1 MTVYVD
7 EAYVQ
12 KPDFEFKPKNDC
24 LQDKTCISV
33 TRDGDSIAFTGKLVS
48 VPTNYTATQADGNK
62 FAFIF
67 GKEASIESTVAPTTK
82 SSLSTDK
89 PNQTQPLP
97 PEQTTS
103 SGESNGNDTGGGGDE
118 HETVPTTSSGTMKT
132 ASVAVFLLAVF
143 TPRIIQLLS

>member
-7 EAYVQ
+7 ETYVQ
-12 KPDFEFKPKNDC
+12 EPDFEFKPKNEC

-33 TRDGDSIAFTGKLVS
+33 TRDGDSITFTGKLVS
-48 VPTNYTATQADGNK
+48 VPTNYMANLADGNK

-67 GKEASIESTVAPTTK
+67 GKRASIESTVAPT
-82 SSLSTDK
+82 SRPSLSTDK

-103 SGESNGNDTGGGGDE
+103 SGVSNGNETVGGGDE
-118 HETVPTTSSGTMKT
+118 HETVPTTSSGTMNT

-143 TPRIIQLLS
+143 TALIIQLLS